1 MLPARQ
7 PVIPCAPPRVP
18 LSQLEAEE
26 EARKKKTK
34 AEQEAAVKR
43 KADQQEKA
51 QIAVQR
57 EALAKAAKR
66 GHGEAWAAVAAK
78 QGEVG
83 APALPIAHRATL
95 TMHTHTLTTSMIRA
109 MAGDHRHAQ
118 GCDR

>member
-1 MLPARQ
+1 M
-7 PVIPCAPPRVP
+7 
-18 LSQLEAEE
+18 EAEE

-83 APALPIAHRATL
+83 GPPPRTL
-95 TMHTHTLTTSMIRA
+95 AMRTHTLTTSMIRA

>member
-1 MLPARQ
+1 M
-7 PVIPCAPPRVP
+7 P

-83 APALPIAHRATL
+83 TPALPFAHKATL

>member
-1 MLPARQ
+1 M
-7 PVIPCAPPRVP
+7 
-18 LSQLEAEE
+18 EAEE
-26 EARKKKTK
+26 EARNKKTK

-83 APALPIAHRATL
+83 HRSQGHAHDAY
-95 TMHTHTLTTSMIRA
+95 THTYDQHDPCHGR
-109 MAGDHRHAQ
+109 
-118 GCDR
+118 